1 MKNKV
6 KKQSKKNNNNP
17 DKEKLEAIIKL
28 LSPRKRKYY
37 KINDEEFA
45 SQEVSFMVENNDE
58 LRYIISCLLRVSILA
73 LESEGNLCPPR
84 LPFCSNESAIITIL
98 ELIDNILP
106 ADQLSSYDEIEKLVI
121 SNASLSENK

>member
-1 MKNKV
+1 MKNKD
-6 KKQSKKNNNNP
+6 SITNP

-37 KINDEEFA
+37 KINDEQLS
-45 SQEVSFMVENNDE
+45 SQEVTFMVENNDE

-73 LESEGNLCPPR
+73 LESDGILCPPR
-84 LPFCSNESAIITIL
+84 LPFCSNESAVITIL

-106 ADQLSSYDEIEKLVI
+106 DEQLNSYDEIEKLVV
-121 SNASLSENK
+121 SKVSLSDNK

>member
-1 MKNKV
+1 MKNKDNTIG
-6 KKQSKKNNNNP
+6 S

-37 KINDEEFA
+37 KVDDVELS
-45 SQEVSFMVENNDE
+45 SQEVTFMVESNGE

-73 LESEGNLCPPR
+73 LESDGILCPPR
-84 LPFCSNESAIITIL
+84 LPFCSNESVVITIL

-106 ADQLSSYDEIEKLVI
+106 DDQLSSYDDIEKIL
-121 SNASLSENK
+121 LSKEQ

>member
-1 MKNKV
+1 MKNKD
-6 KKQSKKNNNNP
+6 SITNP

-37 KINDEEFA
+37 KINDEQLS
-45 SQEVSFMVENNDE
+45 SQEVTFMVENNDE

-73 LESEGNLCPPR
+73 LESDGNLCPPR
-84 LPFCSNESAIITIL
+84 LPFCSNESAVITIL

-106 ADQLSSYDEIEKLVI
+106 DEQLNSYDEIEKLVV
-121 SNASLSENK
+121 SKVSLSDNK

>member
-6 KKQSKKNNNNP
+6 KRQSKKNNNNP

-37 KINDEEFA
+37 KIDEEELS
-45 SQEVSFMVENNDE
+45 SQEVTFMVENNDE

-73 LESEGNLCPPR
+73 LESDGNLCPPR
-84 LPFCSNESAIITIL
+84 LPFCSNESAVITIL

-121 SNASLSENK
+121 SKASLSGNK